1 MKVIKKTKEFLMGL
15 ILVAILYVLII
26 MMFILNSE
34 VSVF

>member
-1 MKVIKKTKEFLMGL
+1 MKVIKKTKEFLMSL

>member
-34 VSVF
+34 VNTF